1 MYRYRSDIKIID
13 TFKLIKT
20 CRDDPNFEIYIV
32 IFLALWSSLDDDDE
46 VYVPTYFAH
55 LIAILF

>member
-1 MYRYRSDIKIID
+1 MLYHVGMMYRYRSDIKIID

-32 IFLALWSSLDDDDE
+32 IFLAL
-46 VYVPTYFAH
+46 
-55 LIAILF
+55 